1 MYEKLHSLRFLPV
14 ISVFVWTSIA
24 HGQDCACST
33 STTPI
38 DYPTAW
44 ASDETIV
51 NQLKSAASVETVEL
65 IDAKQKN
72 VTKHTFNRE
81 CGGIA
86 KPPGPHFDESE
97 WSRWSVKSTEEAV
110 TFTIDHPIPAEHL
123 KAGFG

>member
-1 MYEKLHSLRFLPV
+1 
-14 ISVFVWTSIA
+14 
-24 HGQDCACST
+24 
-33 STTPI
+33 
-38 DYPTAW
+38 
-44 ASDETIV
+44 
-51 NQLKSAASVETVEL
+51 VEL

-123 KAGFG
+123 KAGFGMQEIVSFHKDGQWVLVRDHEVLIRGRVNAAQ